1 MKTERKHQ
9 SFIEGATILV
19 AATVLVKIIGALF
32 RIPLGSLI
40 GGTGMGYFSK
50 AYDLYSLFYAISV
63 AGLPIAVSRIVAER
77 VAQKRFKD
85 VFKTLRIAQRLFF
98 IVGLVATVIFAVV
111 VIFFV
116 DHDGGVLSMTCI
128 IPLVIICCF
137 MSSYRGFYEGLRNMY
152 PTAISSVIEALVKL
166 LLGLGLAYFVIFKAT
181 AEYNALG
188 TVFGNAVEVPVGAS
202 DEVIKSAIAD
212 AASPI
217 ASAVAVFS
225 ITLGSLLA
233 MVFLIFYHRIR
244 GPRILREEIALSPR
258 TISGKDTAIS
268 LIKIAVPITLASLV
282 TAITAPIDLFTVQ
295 TSLESAIDKSPETFM
310 TMYDGL
316 LPVGVTLEDMS
327 KVPTYL
333 YGCYKGFGYSIF
345 NLIPSITSMVGVGV
359 LPVLATAWVE
369 RNKPEIKSN
378 INAMMKIS
386 ALFSVP
392 CGIGVSV
399 MAKPLLELLYSSKT
413 ASEIEVTAPLLTI
426 LGIAALFTGM
436 TTPMTNLLQAIGK
449 QNIPVINIGIGA
461 VIKLIL
467 NLILVSIPGIN
478 IKGAA
483 FGTLALYVF
492 HFIASYIAIVKYSGV
507 KINFVSSLLKP
518 LISALA
524 CGGAAL
530 GVASM
535 LPRFISSGK
544 IVTVLS
550 IAAAG
555 IVYLVVLLLIKGIT
569 AEDMK
574 MVPKGDK
581 IAKLLKLK

>member
-386 ALFSVP
+386 ALFSMP

-518 LISALA
+518 FISALA

>member
-9 SFIEGATILV
+9 SFIEGTTILV

-386 ALFSVP
+386 ALFSMP

-518 LISALA
+518 FISALA